1 MPLFLIVKARKE
13 HFSCNLFF
21 HAHCRSPQSFFS
33 TGALWGALENLNM
46 IAQRVLLSNTATD
59 KNSLETKKLLSG
71 EELALAE
78 ELIRLS
84 RLTLVLTF
92 KAVQDLG
99 VADQLL
105 TLLNQEL
112 VSEEER
118 QWLLAAT
125 PGTCRVEAA
134 HVL

>member
-1 MPLFLIVKARKE
+1 
-13 HFSCNLFF
+13 
-21 HAHCRSPQSFFS
+21 
-33 TGALWGALENLNM
+33 M
-46 IAQRVLLSNTATD
+46 IAQRVLLSNTATN
-59 KNSLETKKLLSG
+59 KSSLETKNLLSG
-71 EELALAE
+71 EELSLAE

-99 VADQLL
+99 AADQLL

-125 PGTCRVEAA
+125 PGKRK
-134 HVL
+134 